1 MYSSFSNSCSIIDP
15 RSVVQVAAASMVE
28 AVVGGQNSNPYIHHP
43 AYHPIKSEPNESTD
57 SSTLKTEQDERKGNY
72 EFIWKNLDKHMN

>member
-1 MYSSFSNSCSIIDP
+1 MKIISVHISYLSYSNSCSIIDP

-43 AYHPIKSEPNESTD
+43 VYHPIKSEPNESTE
-57 SSTLKTEQDERKGNY
+57 SSTLKTEQDERKGN
-72 EFIWKNLDKHMN
+72 H